1 MRISDWSSDVCS
13 SDLLYESGAAFD
25 HLRARAGH
33 YPEGRSANKG
43 GEPEGMEVKQ
53 FGATNYLFVLSERG
67 SAIGVYRDT
76 GSAPEF
82 VQLLPTAIGP
92 EGAVAIP
99 GRNPLAASNETD
111 LTEDPRLPSHVT
123 LYHYRRGP
131 AT

>member
-1 MRISDWSSDVCS
+1 MIRRPPRSTRTDTLFPYTTLFRSSKDGAV
-13 SDLLYESGAAFD
+13 LYESGAAFD
-25 HLRARAGH
+25 HLLARAGH

-82 VQLLPTAIGP
+82 VQLLPTAI
-92 EGAVAIP
+92 EI
-99 GRNPLAASNETD
+99 GRA
-111 LTEDPRLPSHVT
+111 HV
-123 LYHYRRGP
+123 
-131 AT
+131 